1 MSRMTFFKYWKELE
15 KSGAVKTTR
24 QIGRATMYQLDKS
37 SDIVKQLIKLDMTLA
52 RNAMQKAMDES
63 KKPITVR
70 SH

>member
-52 RNAMQKAMDES
+52 RNTMQKAMDES